1 MGHLVE
7 WFSLGRRTDERTDT
21 MSPQLIAAY
30 PQLGTMIAGSAPL
43 AAALDAWA
51 AGDCITKITPADL
64 ATDSKI

>member
-1 MGHLVE
+1 
-7 WFSLGRRTDERTDT
+7 